1 MITDKKIRKYLFLFF
16 LAFALVAVSA
26 FVYKQRKVISSNFH
40 VINNELLPRNNQTV
54 SGFYFKSDSTY
65 YDTLVSFAHFAVTV
79 NNHSS
84 FRIDKTLFDD
94 VPQNQDILLSIEFH
108 GNKYLRGNK
117 YLHKYKDDALQ
128 EIINGSLDEKL
139 KNIYDSLLD
148 SDRKIYI
155 RINPE
160 MELWY
165 KNFPWYNCYK
175 YIEAYRHVAVL
186 WQNKNLKFI
195 WGHSGFNGAERFYPG
210 DDVVD
215 FISFT
220 LYPVNVN
227 YRKEV
232 YRKLHNMRFFDKP
245 IMILTNSESVIDNK
259 LTYNYV
265 NEEIDTIAKYK
276 NIAYNDSLW
285 KNSDTVIKDKKFL
298 IGLHDPRKLLISDP
312 AISLEHIFVSF
323 DHIQSGESERR
334 IDEVFSR
341 NHDAILTVE
350 PWSEKPDSN
359 ILLNIIHGKYDS
371 IIHRLYK
378 DISDKNHTVYLRFA
392 HEMEIPITRYPWQS
406 QDPLTY
412 IRAFRYIM
420 QYPQQVPENV
430 KRVWGPAGDG
440 GSSDFY
446 PGDDVV
452 DYVSVAVYALPDK
465 NITDYEKQHTFSSM
479 FIFKTSNIRFINKPI
494 FITEFG
500 VKGPEE
506 YKATWLEDA
515 ARILNK
521 NPQVVG
527 VNYFNMSDTPG
538 AWGEIKEPDWS
549 ITSETLHRFLE
560 VLERDNQ

>member
-1 MITDKKIRKYLFLFF
+1 MIINKKFRMYLFLFF
-16 LAFALVAVSA
+16 LAFALVIVSV
-26 FVYKQRKVISSNFH
+26 FVYKHRYTISSNFH
-40 VINNELLPRNNQTV
+40 IINNELLPRNNQTV
-54 SGFYFKSDSTY
+54 SGLFFRSDSTY
-65 YDTLVSFAHFAVTV
+65 YDTLVNLTHFALTV

-84 FRIDKTLFDD
+84 FRIDKTLFDV
-94 VPQNQDILLSIEFH
+94 VPQNQDLLLSIEFQ
-108 GNKYLRGNK
+108 GNKYLR
-117 YLHKYKDDALQ
+117 KYKNDPLQ

-139 KNIYDSLLD
+139 KKIYDSLLD
-148 SDRKIYI
+148 IDRKIYI

-165 KNFPWYNCYK
+165 FNFPWYNCYK
-175 YIEAYRHVAVL
+175 YIEAYRHVALL

-195 WGHSGFNGAERFYPG
+195 WGHSGFIGAERYYPG

-220 LYPVNVN
+220 LYPGKTSYRNEVHRNLHRLRFVN
-227 YRKEV
+227 
-232 YRKLHNMRFFDKP
+232 KP
-245 IMILTNSESVIDNK
+245 IIIMKHENACGNK
-259 LTYNYV
+259 LIYNYV
-265 NEEIDTIAKYK
+265 NAEIDTIAKYQ

-285 KNSDTVIKDKKFL
+285 KISDPVIKDKKFL
-298 IGLHDPRKLLISDP
+298 IGVHDPRKLLISDP

-334 IDEVFSR
+334 IEEVFSR
-341 NHDAILTVE
+341 NHDVILTVE

-371 IIHRLYK
+371 IIHRLQK

-412 IRAFRYIM
+412 IRAFRYFM
-420 QYPQQVPENV
+420 QFPQQVPENV

-452 DYVSVAVYALPDK
+452 DYLSIAVYALPDK

-479 FIFKTSNIRFINKPI
+479 FIFKTSNVRFINKPI

-506 YKATWLEDA
+506 YKSIWLEDA
-515 ARILNK
+515 ARILNI

-538 AWGEIKEPDWS
+538 VWGEIKEPDWS
-549 ITSETLHRFLE
+549 ITPETLHRFLE
-560 VLERDNQ
+560 VLARDN

>member
-1 MITDKKIRKYLFLFF
+1 MHKKIRKYLFF
-16 LAFALVAVSA
+16 LAFAFVIMSA
-26 FVYKQRKVISSNFH
+26 YVYKQRNVIGSNFH
-40 VINNELLPRNNQTV
+40 VVNNELLPRNNETV
-54 SGFYFKSDSTY
+54 SGFYFRSDSIY
-65 YDTLVSFAHFAVTV
+65 YDTLVNFTHFGVTV

-84 FRIDKTLFDD
+84 FRIDKSLFDD
-94 VPQNQDILLSIEFH
+94 VPQNQNILLSIEFR
-108 GNKYLRGNK
+108 GNKYLR
-117 YLHKYKDDALQ
+117 KYKNDPLQ

-139 KNIYDSLLD
+139 RKIYDSLLD

-165 KNFPWYNCYK
+165 FNFPWYNCHK
-175 YIEAYRHVAVL
+175 YIEAYRHVALL
-186 WQNKNLKFI
+186 WRNKNLKFI
-195 WGHSGFNGAERFYPG
+195 WGHSGFNGAERYYPG

-220 LYPVNVN
+220 IYPVNNN

-232 YRKLHNMRFFDKP
+232 YRKLHNMRFLDKP
-245 IMILTNSESVIDNK
+245 IMIMTSDRAIDNK
-259 LTYNYV
+259 LTYNYI
-265 NEEIDTIAKYK
+265 NAEIDTMAKYE

-285 KNSDTVIKDKKFL
+285 KNADLFIKDKKFL
-298 IGLHDPRKLLISDP
+298 IGVHDPRKLLLSDP
-312 AISLEHIFVSF
+312 AISIEHVFVSF
-323 DHIQSGESERR
+323 DHVQSGESERR
-334 IDEVFSR
+334 INEVFSR
-341 NHDAILTVE
+341 NHDVIVTVE
-350 PWSEKPDSN
+350 PWSEQPDSN

-371 IIHRLYK
+371 IIHRLFK
-378 DISDKNHTVYLRFA
+378 DISDKKQTVYLRFA

-412 IRAFRYIM
+412 IRAFRYFM
-420 QYPQQVPENV
+420 QFPQQVPENV

-452 DYVSVAVYALPDK
+452 DYISIAVYALPDK

-479 FIFKTSNIRFINKPI
+479 FVFKTSNVRFINKPI

-506 YKATWLEDA
+506 YKAIWLEDA
-515 ARILNK
+515 ARILNT

-527 VNYFNMSDTPG
+527 ISYFNMSDTPG

-549 ITSETLHRFLE
+549 ITPETLHRFLE
-560 VLERDNQ
+560 VLARDDL